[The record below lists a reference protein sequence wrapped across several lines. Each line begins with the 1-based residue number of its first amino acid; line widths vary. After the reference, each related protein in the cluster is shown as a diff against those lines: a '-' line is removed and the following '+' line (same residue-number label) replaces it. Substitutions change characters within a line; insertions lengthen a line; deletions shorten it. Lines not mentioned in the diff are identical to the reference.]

1 MEFIIYPIL
10 ITVLFLAELWYF
22 RIADKYNIIDKPN
35 ERSSHTTVT
44 LRGGGVIFVLP
55 PLLFTVLNGG
65 EYIWFS
71 LGLVIISIIS
81 FIDDMRG
88 LSGRVRII
96 VHLIAVSLM
105 FYGLQ
110 VFGLHW
116 WLIATAYVLVIGTIN
131 AYNFM
136 DGINGIT
143 GSYSLVVLIS
153 LLLANIYYPFIEAE
167 FIIYAILGTLVFLFF
182 NFRQKAKCFAGD
194 VGSVAMAFVVL
205 FLLIDLIQTTG
216 DFRFILFLGIYGV
229 DSVLTI
235 AHRLILRENI
245 FVAHRLHLYQF
256 LTNKLKWPHLA
267 VSTLYALVQAVISGW
282 VIFASTMNL
291 FEFILILSL
300 LGVLYVVIKLL
311 IIKDVLKPIE

>member
-1 MEFIIYPIL
+1 
-10 ITVLFLAELWYF
+10 
-22 RIADKYNIIDKPN
+22 
-35 ERSSHTTVT
+35 
-44 LRGGGVIFVLP
+44 
-55 PLLFTVLNGG
+55 
-65 EYIWFS
+65 
-71 LGLVIISIIS
+71 
-81 FIDDMRG
+81 
-88 LSGRVRII
+88 
-96 VHLIAVSLM
+96 
-105 FYGLQ
+105 
-110 VFGLHW
+110 
-116 WLIATAYVLVIGTIN
+116 LVIGTIN